1 MYSDLCILYDIL
13 IFSSV
18 MKPRLGITP
27 IDEIRRFD
35 RDVSKDLLQIA
46 AKHAKGDA
54 LSGKVASRGILCNY
68 KVN

>member
-1 MYSDLCILYDIL
+1 M
-13 IFSSV
+13 V
-18 MKPRLGITP
+18 KPRLGITP

-54 LSGKVASRGILCNY
+54 ISGKVASRGILCNY